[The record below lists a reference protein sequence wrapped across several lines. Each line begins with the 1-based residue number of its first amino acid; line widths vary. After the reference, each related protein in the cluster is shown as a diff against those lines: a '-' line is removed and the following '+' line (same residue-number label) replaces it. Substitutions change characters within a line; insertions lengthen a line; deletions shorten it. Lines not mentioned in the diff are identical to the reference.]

1 MDAVSIPASGRSALV
16 RWGFPALFVVL
27 WASAFTAAK
36 VAVTYAPPF
45 LLLSTRFLLAGLVLA
60 GLARLSGR
68 RWTLGPGA
76 VVRFALLGVVTM
88 AVYLALS
95 YFGMQSVTSGF
106 AALIISMNPVL
117 TAVLAAP
124 LLGERLTRTKLAGL
138 ALGVAGV
145 GIVLQSRLAGGI
157 EGPVGIAFT
166 FGALVAL
173 SAGTILYKRIAP
185 PSNGPSG
192 DLWYGTAVQTLAAG
206 IVLLP
211 LGLALEPVST
221 IRWTPELLAGFLW
234 LALAV
239 SLCSYLLWFDMLDRL
254 GASTASALHFLV
266 PPIGLLLGWAVLG
279 EHVPPLD
286 MLGVVPIALGIR
298 LVTRP
303 APATA
308 RGRRSAG

>member
-1 MDAVSIPASGRSALV
+1 MDAASIPASDRSALV

-27 WASAFTAAK
+27 WASAFTAGK

-45 LLLSTRFLLAGLVLA
+45 LLLSTRFLLAGVVLA
-60 GLARLSGR
+60 ALARLSGR
-68 RWTLGPGA
+68 RWSFGRGEVL
-76 VVRFALLGVVTM
+76 RFALLGIVTM

-124 LLGERLTRTKLAGL
+124 LLRERLTGAKLAGL

-145 GIVLQSRLAGGI
+145 AVVLQSRLGGGI

-166 FGALVAL
+166 FGALIAL
-173 SAGTILYKRIAP
+173 SASTILYKRIA
-185 PSNGPSG
+185 PSG
-192 DLWYGTAVQTLAAG
+192 DLWYGTAIQTLAAG
-206 IVLLP
+206 VALLP
-211 LGLALEPVST
+211 LGLALEPVSA

-254 GASTASALHFLV
+254 GASAASALHFLV

-286 MLGVVPIALGIR
+286 LLGVVPIALGIR

-303 APATA
+303 A
-308 RGRRSAG
+308 GR

>member
-1 MDAVSIPASGRSALV
+1 MHAVSIPVSGRSTLV

-68 RWTLGPGA
+68 RWSLGPGA
-76 VVRFALLGVVTM
+76 VARFALLGIVTM
-88 AVYLALS
+88 AVYLTLS
-95 YFGMQSVTSGF
+95 YFGVQTVTSGF

-138 ALGVAGV
+138 ALGVLGV
-145 GIVLQSRLAGGI
+145 GIVLQSRLGGGI
-157 EGPVGIAFT
+157 EGPVGVAFT

-173 SAGTILYKRIAP
+173 SASTILYKRIAP
-185 PSNGPSG
+185 AG
-192 DLWYGTAVQTLAAG
+192 DLWYGTAIQTLAAG

-211 LGLALEPVST
+211 LGLALEPVSA

-286 MLGVVPIALGIR
+286 LLGVVPIALGIR

-303 APATA
+303 A
-308 RGRRSAG
+308 RRTT

>member
-1 MDAVSIPASGRSALV
+1 MDAVSIPAPGRSALV

-60 GLARLSGR
+60 AIARLSGR
-68 RWTLGPGA
+68 RWSFGPGA
-76 VVRFALLGVVTM
+76 VARFALLGIVTM
-88 AVYLALS
+88 AVYLTLS
-95 YFGMQSVTSGF
+95 YFGMQTVTSGF

-117 TAVLAAP
+117 TAVLAPP
-124 LLGERLTRTKLAGL
+124 LLGERLTRTRLAGL
-138 ALGVAGV
+138 ALGVLGV
-145 GIVLQSRLAGGI
+145 AIVLQSRLGGGI

-185 PSNGPSG
+185 SG

-206 IVLLP
+206 VVLLP
-211 LGLALEPVST
+211 LGLALEPVSA

-286 MLGVVPIALGIR
+286 LLGVVPIALGIR
-298 LVTRP
+298 LVTR
-303 APATA
+303 ATPATA
-308 RGRRSAG
+308 RNRRAAG

>member
-1 MDAVSIPASGRSALV
+1 MHAVSIPAHGRSTLV

-45 LLLSTRFLLAGLVLA
+45 LLLSSRFLLAGLVLA

-68 RWTLGPGA
+68 RWSLGPGA
-76 VVRFALLGVVTM
+76 VARFALLGIVTM
-88 AVYLALS
+88 AVYLTLS
-95 YFGMQSVTSGF
+95 YFGVQSVTSGF

-138 ALGVAGV
+138 ALGTVGV
-145 GIVLQSRLAGGI
+145 GIVLQSRLGGGI

-173 SAGTILYKRIAP
+173 SASTILYKRIAP
-185 PSNGPSG
+185 AG

-211 LGLALEPVST
+211 LGLALEPVSA

-286 MLGVVPIALGIR
+286 LLGVVPIALGIR

-303 APATA
+303 ASRKT
-308 RGRRSAG
+308 

>member
-1 MDAVSIPASGRSALV
+1 MHAVSVPAPGRNALM

-27 WASAFTAAK
+27 WASAFTAGK

-76 VVRFALLGVVTM
+76 AARFALLGIVTM

-106 AALIISMNPVL
+106 SALIISMNPVL

-124 LLGERLTRTKLAGL
+124 LLGERLTGTKLAGL
-138 ALGVAGV
+138 ALGIVGV
-145 GIVLQSRLAGGI
+145 GIVLQSRLGGGI
-157 EGPVGIAFT
+157 EGPVGVAFT

-173 SAGTILYKRIAP
+173 SASTILYKRIAP
-185 PSNGPSG
+185 AG
-192 DLWYGTAVQTLAAG
+192 DLWYGTAIQTLAAG

-211 LGLALEPVST
+211 LGLALEPVSA

-286 MLGVVPIALGIR
+286 LLGVVPIALGIR

-303 APATA
+303 APRT
-308 RGRRSAG
+308 S

>member
-1 MDAVSIPASGRSALV
+1 MDAVSVPASDRSALV

-27 WASAFTAAK
+27 WASAFTAGK

-60 GLARLSGR
+60 ALARLSGR
-68 RWTLGPGA
+68 RWSFGRGA
-76 VVRFALLGVVTM
+76 VARFALLGIVTM

-124 LLGERLTRTKLAGL
+124 LLGERLTGAKLAGL

-145 GIVLQSRLAGGI
+145 AIVLQSRLSGGI

-166 FGALVAL
+166 FGALIAL
-173 SAGTILYKRIAP
+173 SASTVLYKRIV
-185 PSNGPSG
+185 PSG
-192 DLWYGTAVQTLAAG
+192 DLWYGTAIQTLAAG
-206 IVLLP
+206 VALLP
-211 LGLALEPVST
+211 LGLALEPVSA

-254 GASTASALHFLV
+254 GASAASALHFLV

-286 MLGVVPIALGIR
+286 LLGVVPIALGIR

-303 APATA
+303 A
-308 RGRRSAG
+308 GR

>member
-1 MDAVSIPASGRSALV
+1 MHAASIPAPGRGTLM

-76 VVRFALLGVVTM
+76 VARFALLGIVTM

-95 YFGMQSVTSGF
+95 YFGIQSVTSGF

-124 LLGERLTRTKLAGL
+124 LLGERMTRTKLAGL

-173 SAGTILYKRIAP
+173 SASTILYKRIAP
-185 PSNGPSG
+185 AG
-192 DLWYGTAVQTLAAG
+192 DLWYSTAIQTLAAG

-211 LGLALEPVST
+211 FGLALEPVSA

-266 PPIGLLLGWAVLG
+266 PPVGLLLGWAVLG

-286 MLGVVPIALGIR
+286 LLGVVPIALGIR

-303 APATA
+303 A
-308 RGRRSAG
+308 RRTT